1 MYSSI
6 SDGVSAELAGARAGY
21 RREFEEMESR
31 IRKCER
37 QRAELE
43 LQFGELMRERAE
55 SERAAARA
63 KKQRHKRLM
72 EAERQ
77 RAERNESILRMLNK
91 IDQQAASL
99 AAKTD
104 RLKMLKTQYEMYL
117 MRTYSSVQPS
127 VSAYNPPMIAAPPTM
142 LPKAPQSPSKSCF
155 AQYLSDL
162 THQQQQASIDPI
174 PPPTALSNYLATQ
187 QKPFIQ
193 SSSYAAPIERPYSR
207 MFDRGVPWEADEAQR
222 HSATAGSEAGGA
234 KSKRFDMSNEDF
246 IRYIDSEVLKEPIP
260 TVSVVAPSPEGNST
274 MEQVRGAYLEDA
286 GMSEDEPVVI
296 DQLVEGVEQ
305 FSIVPKENVPKNV
318 DWKDV
323 DGEAA
328 LLRPETREEDTSVVT
343 KDHAQPQPLLEE
355 ALHNEPD
362 YQAEEQVYTSK
373 TEPPPNSEVT
383 ALYKGL
389 GEGQLSDDL
398 VDRIAPQEVQEHYD
412 ASQAVVAQQPVE
424 GSTLVQFKEPEYIP
438 EYPGEQQDATY
449 QQQTVYGSEENGSSQ
464 AYNEQLYEK
473 PDGDE
478 HIETL
483 AHAVEQRPVEDI
495 HLPNALQSSQEY
507 NPEQHPSNNE
517 VYTEAQPQP
526 LQRVQQM
533 MHQPTAGGQRWSTAR
548 QAMRSKAFPGVS
560 SKPPSP
566 EMKLPVEE
574 SYEPTSQIETAQKSE
589 DHADPNLGQGHYEG
603 DDTSGSVENTAQNA
617 EAYPDYAT
625 GTNDQS
631 YYTPTTVE
639 EPTVDLQSATSPAVS
654 YPDDGMGQPIEYQTG
669 PLDDSQ
675 QAGVYQYQQADGRQ
689 ATYQEGQYAEGSS
702 SGTMQ
707 YQYAEGAD
715 QTVAPY
721 GTQEGYHDPDQQYQ
735 YDQTAYYDQQ
745 QQGYEGQ
752 YYSEDPQQQ
761 QDEQQQQQQ
770 QYYMEDPNQ
779 QQQGQYEQ
787 QILNQ
792 GQEQQNHPVDH
803 YQPGDQGDYPTD
815 PAKYEP
821 SSRQPAST
829 NGADQTPASDEPTSE
844 PSKVVVSQ
852 TTSDAPSVESTPA
865 SDAAST
871 PKANPEKN
879 SSKGKQT
886 NDPKPAKNDAEPA
899 SDTPTVSTVNDESD
913 FDFSTQ

>member
-6 SDGVSAELAGARAGY
+6 SDGLSAELAGARAGY

-187 QKPFIQ
+187 KKPFIQ

-222 HSATAGSEAGGA
+222 HSATAGSEVVPLPMANGGA

-260 TVSVVAPSPEGNST
+260 MVSVVAPSPEGSST

-305 FSIVPKENVPKNV
+305 FSIVPKEDVPKNV

-373 TEPPPNSEVT
+373 KEPPPNSEVT

-412 ASQAVVAQQPVE
+412 ASQAVVAQQPIE

-473 PDGDE
+473 PVGDE
-478 HIETL
+478 HIESL

-507 NPEQHPSNNE
+507 KPEQHPSNNE

-526 LQRVQQM
+526 LQPVQQM

-560 SKPPSP
+560 SEPPSP

-589 DHADPNLGQGHYEG
+589 DHADPNLVQGHYEG

-702 SGTMQ
+702 SATMQ
-707 YQYAEGAD
+707 YQYAE
-715 QTVAPY
+715 
-721 GTQEGYHDPDQQYQ
+721 
-735 YDQTAYYDQQ
+735 
-745 QQGYEGQ
+745 
-752 YYSEDPQQQ
+752 
-761 QDEQQQQQQ
+761 
-770 QYYMEDPNQ
+770 
-779 QQQGQYEQ
+779 
-787 QILNQ
+787 
-792 GQEQQNHPVDH
+792 
-803 YQPGDQGDYPTD
+803 
-815 PAKYEP
+815 
-821 SSRQPAST
+821 
-829 NGADQTPASDEPTSE
+829 
-844 PSKVVVSQ
+844 
-852 TTSDAPSVESTPA
+852 DAPSVESTPA